1 MIATMETRTDTP
13 KVPTSQNVLFMPS
26 VYNEAMTL
34 LHEAQDYFT
43 EFGDDDQRKMD
54 KNIRAVYACEMSRI
68 TLRLSCVMSWLLA
81 QRSVVSGQIDA
92 KQSAHYG
99 LEFQNICRVDNKMLH
114 GILPSYVC
122 YLLDSTFELYERVLR
137 LNSQI
142 EQIH

>member
-1 MIATMETRTDTP
+1 MEIRTDTP
-13 KVPTSQNVLFMPS
+13 KGQNSQNVLFMPS
-26 VYNEAMTL
+26 VYNDAMTL
-34 LHEAQDYFT
+34 LCEAQEYFT

-54 KNIRAVYACEMSRI
+54 KNIRAIYACEMSRI

-81 QRSVVSGQIDA
+81 QRSVVSGQIA
-92 KQSAHYG
+92 VEQSAHYG
-99 LEFQNICRVDNKMLH
+99 LEFQNICRVDNTALH

-142 EQIH
+142 SQIH